1 MSVNVFPDDILSVC
15 PIVSARSIS
24 PEPLNHFF
32 YTKLGIVVYYHES
45 MCHVEK
51 LVHYLQCQGYSEGVY
66 NQDMTISYNIY

>member
-1 MSVNVFPDDILSVC
+1 MGSIYHFMDIFLSSKALVGSLSEFVI
-15 PIVSARSIS
+15 PT
-24 PEPLNHFF
+24 FF

-66 NQDMTISYNIY
+66 NQDMTISFNIY